1 MLNKYPLWK
10 YLLIIAVLA
19 LGLVYSAPN
28 LYPDDPSIQI
38 TGTSTALRI
47 DEATVDKAAQALQ
60 AAGITVKASEI
71 TERGGLLRLTQLAD
85 QLPAKDIVRRV
96 LGDEYVVALNLAPT
110 TPDWLRSIGAS
121 PMKLGLDLSGGVHFL
136 LEVDMDKAVDAR
148 LKVYE
153 GEVKSLLRK
162 ERVRYRSL
170 AGGDNSFQLG
180 FTDSE
185 SLTKA
190 QSLIRRNFN
199 DFEVTSSVRNQ
210 LQVLNVA
217 LTAATLADI
226 REYSIKQNLTTVR
239 NRVNE
244 LGVAEPVIQRQGS
257 NRIVVQLPG
266 VQDTAR
272 AKDILG
278 ATATLEFRLVDEAS
292 PPFLEAPP
300 ARVAPGT
307 QVFPRR
313 EGGYVVLK
321 RDVIITGDFITDAS
335 SGIDSQTG
343 GAQVNIRLNS
353 AGGNI
358 MNRETRNAVGKFM
371 AVVFIENKVETRMV
385 DGQPQK
391 IRTRTEEV
399 INTARIQEAL
409 GSSFRI
415 TGLDSTHEARN
426 LALLLRAGS
435 LAAPLEIVEERTVGP
450 SLGKANIEM
459 GFKAAAIG
467 VAMVMIFMMAYYKV
481 FGIFASVAVIVNLI
495 LMVAAL
501 SLLQATLT
509 LPGIAGIALTIGMAV
524 DANVLIYERIR
535 EELRNGVSPQQA
547 IHAGYHRAFA
557 SITDSQLTTLI
568 AGIALF
574 AFGSG
579 PVRGFAVTLSIG
591 ILTSLF
597 TSIMCS
603 RALANLVYGGR
614 RVRKLYV

>member
-1 MLNKYPLWK
+1 MNRYPLWK
-10 YLLIIAVLA
+10 YLLILVVVVVATIYA
-19 LGLVYSAPN
+19 LPN
-28 LYPDDPSIQI
+28 LYPEDPALQI
-38 TGTSTALRI
+38 STARGEPPAETVQQRVVDLLASQNIPVKGHEVVEGRFLVRLFDEEAQLRAAAAVG
-47 DEATVDKAAQALQ
+47 EA
-60 AAGITVKASEI
+60 
-71 TERGGLLRLTQLAD
+71 
-85 QLPAKDIVRRV
+85 
-96 LGDEYVVALNLAPT
+96 LGTGYTVALNLAPN
-110 TPDWLRSIGAS
+110 TPAWLRAINAQ
-121 PMKLGLDLSGGVHFL
+121 PMYLGLDLRGGVHFL
-136 LEVDMDKAVDAR
+136 MEVDVNAALRQAVDRYVNDFRTLLREQRIRYGAVEPSGNAVTIRFDQVQDRERAVSELRRNYPELNFALEERDGRFWVRATVSEAR
-148 LKVYE
+148 LKE
-153 GEVKSLLRK
+153 
-162 ERVRYRSL
+162 
-170 AGGDNSFQLG
+170 
-180 FTDSE
+180 
-185 SLTKA
+185 
-190 QSLIRRNFN
+190 
-199 DFEVTSSVRNQ
+199 
-210 LQVLNVA
+210 LQQFAVQQNI
-217 LTAATLADI
+217 TTL
-226 REYSIKQNLTTVR
+226 R

>member
-1 MLNKYPLWK
+1 MNRYPLWK
-10 YLLIIAVLA
+10 YLLILAITVVGVLYA
-19 LGLVYSAPN
+19 LPN
-28 LYPDDPSIQI
+28 LYPEDPALQI
-38 TGTSTALRI
+38 STARGEPPAETVQQRVVELLESQNIPIKGREVLEGRFLVRLFDEETQLRAAAVV
-47 DEATVDKAAQALQ
+47 DEA
-60 AAGITVKASEI
+60 
-71 TERGGLLRLTQLAD
+71 
-85 QLPAKDIVRRV
+85 
-96 LGDEYVVALNLAPT
+96 LGPGYTVALNLAPN
-110 TPDWLRSIGAS
+110 TPAWLRSINAQ
-121 PMKLGLDLSGGVHFL
+121 PMYLGLDLRGGVHFL
-136 LEVDMDKAVDAR
+136 MEVDVDAAVKQAVDRYVNEFRTLLREQRVRYGAVEAVGNAVTVRFDQMQDRERGVSELRRNYPELDLALEERDGRFWVRASVSEAR
-148 LKVYE
+148 LKE
-153 GEVKSLLRK
+153 
-162 ERVRYRSL
+162 
-170 AGGDNSFQLG
+170 
-180 FTDSE
+180 
-185 SLTKA
+185 
-190 QSLIRRNFN
+190 
-199 DFEVTSSVRNQ
+199 
-210 LQVLNVA
+210 LQQFAVQQNI
-217 LTAATLADI
+217 TTL
-226 REYSIKQNLTTVR
+226 R

-278 ATATLEFRLVDEAS
+278 ATATLEFRLMDEAS
-292 PPFLEAPP
+292 PPVLDTPP
-300 ARVAPGT
+300 ARLAPGT

-321 RDVIITGDFITDAS
+321 RDVIITGDYITDAS

-353 AGGNI
+353 AGGSI
-358 MNRETRNAVGKFM
+358 MNRETRGAVGKFM
-371 AVVFIENKVETRMV
+371 AVVFIENKVETRTV
-385 DGQPQK
+385 GGQQQK
-391 IRTRTEEV
+391 VRTRTEEV

-415 TGLDSTHEARN
+415 TGLDSTNEARN

-459 GFKAAAIG
+459 GFNAAAIG
-467 VAMVMIFMMAYYKV
+467 VAMVMVFMIAYYRV
-481 FGIFASVAVIVNLI
+481 FGVFASVAVMINLV
-495 LMVAAL
+495 LMIAAL

-535 EELRNGVSPQQA
+535 EELRNGASPQHA
-547 IHAGYHRAFA
+547 IHAGYDRAFS
-557 SITDSQLTTLI
+557 SIADGQLTTLI

-591 ILTSLF
+591 IVTSMF
-597 TSIMCS
+597 TAIMCT
-603 RALANLVYGGR
+603 RALANLIYGGR
-614 RVRKLYV
+614 RVSKLYV

>member
-1 MLNKYPLWK
+1 MNRYPLWK
-10 YLLIIAVLA
+10 YLLILVVVVVATIYA
-19 LGLVYSAPN
+19 LPN
-28 LYPDDPSIQI
+28 LYPEDPALQI
-38 TGTSTALRI
+38 STARGEPPAETVQQRVVDLLASQNIPVKGHEVVEGRFLVRLFDEEAQLRAAAAVG
-47 DEATVDKAAQALQ
+47 EA
-60 AAGITVKASEI
+60 
-71 TERGGLLRLTQLAD
+71 
-85 QLPAKDIVRRV
+85 
-96 LGDEYVVALNLAPT
+96 LGTGYTVALNLAPN
-110 TPDWLRSIGAS
+110 TPAWLRAINAQ
-121 PMKLGLDLSGGVHFL
+121 PMYLGLDLRGGVHFL
-136 LEVDMDKAVDAR
+136 MEVDVDAALRQAVDRYVNDFRTLLREQRIRYGAVEPSGNAVTIRFDQVQDRERAVSELRRNYPELNFALEERDGRFWVRATVSEAR
-148 LKVYE
+148 LKE
-153 GEVKSLLRK
+153 
-162 ERVRYRSL
+162 
-170 AGGDNSFQLG
+170 
-180 FTDSE
+180 
-185 SLTKA
+185 
-190 QSLIRRNFN
+190 
-199 DFEVTSSVRNQ
+199 
-210 LQVLNVA
+210 LQQFAVQQNI
-217 LTAATLADI
+217 TTL
-226 REYSIKQNLTTVR
+226 R

>member
-1 MLNKYPLWK
+1 M
-10 YLLIIAVLA
+10 
-19 LGLVYSAPN
+19 
-28 LYPDDPSIQI
+28 
-38 TGTSTALRI
+38 
-47 DEATVDKAAQALQ
+47 
-60 AAGITVKASEI
+60 
-71 TERGGLLRLTQLAD
+71 
-85 QLPAKDIVRRV
+85 
-96 LGDEYVVALNLAPT
+96 
-110 TPDWLRSIGAS
+110 
-121 PMKLGLDLSGGVHFL
+121 
-136 LEVDMDKAVDAR
+136 
-148 LKVYE
+148 
-153 GEVKSLLRK
+153 
-162 ERVRYRSL
+162 
-170 AGGDNSFQLG
+170 
-180 FTDSE
+180 
-185 SLTKA
+185 
-190 QSLIRRNFN
+190 
-199 DFEVTSSVRNQ
+199 
-210 LQVLNVA
+210 
-217 LTAATLADI
+217 
-226 REYSIKQNLTTVR
+226 
-239 NRVNE
+239 
-244 LGVAEPVIQRQGS
+244 
-257 NRIVVQLPG
+257 
-266 VQDTAR
+266 
-272 AKDILG
+272 
-278 ATATLEFRLVDEAS
+278 
-292 PPFLEAPP
+292 
-300 ARVAPGT
+300 
-307 QVFPRR
+307 
-313 EGGYVVLK
+313 
-321 RDVIITGDFITDAS
+321 IITGDFITDAS

-435 LAAPLEIVEERTVGP
+435 LAAPLRIVEERTVGP

-535 EELRNGVSPQQA
+535 EELCNGVSPQQA